1 MTFQLKAI
9 KRQAPAQH
17 QFPPDY
23 VTLSNIFSSISFCLQ
38 SVSPENRHLIWHSA
52 CTAGTR
58 LKLRLQSA
66 CNKRLDTGSFNCTFV
81 IQGPQ
86 PLPLSFPVV
95 LVDKLAPKDPKPH
108 SQVTRTGL
116 HFLLLSHSFP
126 SSIFPPFF
134 ARAKIQVFSN
144 PYQRQE
150 REENFKA
157 SYSETLKDFFN

>member
-1 MTFQLKAI
+1 MSHYL
-9 KRQAPAQH
+9 
-17 QFPPDY
+17 
-23 VTLSNIFSSISFCLQ
+23 IFSHRFPFAYSLFH
-38 SVSPENRHLIWHSA
+38 PENRHLIWHSA

-108 SQVTRTGL
+108 FRSPGQGFIFFCCPTL
-116 HFLLLSHSFP
+116 SPPQSFLPSLLGQRSKFSLTP
-126 SSIFPPFF
+126 INDKKEK
-134 ARAKIQVFSN
+134 KISKL
-144 PYQRQE
+144 PILR
-150 REENFKA
+150 
-157 SYSETLKDFFN
+157 L